1 MVVVQMQKDIQLP
14 RSSLSSD
21 VGKDWVDFRAGSLQ
35 LGGRYYRR
43 RPPRALLCNHSTILP
58 FPLANSISYT
68 LDSKGWK
75 KYVRQEALFR
85 CCCCC
90 CSPRNWS
97 PHSFQTIFLSN
108 VSYSVSHGLHC
119 SIRFRPNFFFF
130 FPAILFRQLGG
141 IRQPT

>member
-1 MVVVQMQKDIQLP
+1 MLARAISRNRWRTSSSIICTLGRFFIKTTEFFRVNKSTYLFEKKTNDGGGANAKDIQLP

-90 CSPRNWS
+90 CSPRN
-97 PHSFQTIFLSN
+97 
-108 VSYSVSHGLHC
+108 
-119 SIRFRPNFFFF
+119 
-130 FPAILFRQLGG
+130 
-141 IRQPT
+141 